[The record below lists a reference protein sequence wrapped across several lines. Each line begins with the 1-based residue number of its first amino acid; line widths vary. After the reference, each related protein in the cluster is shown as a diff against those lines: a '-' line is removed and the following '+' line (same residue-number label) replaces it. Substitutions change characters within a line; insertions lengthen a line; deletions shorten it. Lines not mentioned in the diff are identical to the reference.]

1 MYKKLIS
8 LLKEE
13 KGYNTVEALLW
24 IAAVAVLCVAV
35 NTALKEKLTGDG
47 KAGSTSAVDKI
58 NDTINKL
65 LEDVGAAGA
74 GSSGSGSSGSGS

>member
-24 IAAVAVLCVAV
+24 IAAVAVLSVAV
-35 NTALKEKLTGDG
+35 NTALKERLTV
-47 KAGSTSAVDKI
+47 GSAQKESAVD
-58 NDTINKL
+58 TINNTITEILNKAQG
-65 LEDVGAAGA
+65 EATR
-74 GSSGSGSSGSGS
+74 

>member
-24 IAAVAVLCVAV
+24 IAAVAVLSVAV
-35 NTALKEKLTGDG
+35 TTALKEKLTVDG
-47 KAGSTSAVDKI
+47 EGSTSAV
-58 NDTINKL
+58 NTINETINRL

-74 GSSGSGSSGSGS
+74 GDVGAGTGNK

>member
-24 IAAVAVLCVAV
+24 MAAVAILSVTVT
-35 NTALKEKLTGDG
+35 TALKGKLTGTNG
-47 KAGSTSAVDKI
+47 AVDTI
-58 NDTINKL
+58 NDTITDL
-65 LEDVGAAGA
+65 LERAKDKTGE
-74 GSSGSGSSGSGS
+74 

>member
-24 IAAVAVLCVAV
+24 MAAVAVLCVAV
-35 NTALKEKLTGDG
+35 NTALKGRLTEGDD
-47 KAGSTSAVDKI
+47 SAVE
-58 NDTINKL
+58 TINNTITKI
-65 LEDVGAAGA
+65 LESAKKEATGTTTGTT
-74 GSSGSGSSGSGS
+74 GN

>member
-24 IAAVAVLCVAV
+24 IAAVAVLSVAV
-35 NTALKEKLTGDG
+35 TSELEKKLTGDG
-47 KAGSTSAVDKI
+47 GAVETVD
-58 NDTINKL
+58 DTIKTL
-65 LEDVGAAGA
+65 LTNVSNEAVK
-74 GSSGSGSSGSGS
+74 

>member
-24 IAAVAVLCVAV
+24 MAAVAVLSVAV
-35 NTALKEKLTGDG
+35 TNALKDKLTANDG
-47 KAGSTSAVDKI
+47 AVETVNK
-58 NDTINKL
+58 TINNL
-65 LEDVGAAGA
+65 LGKIEETQ
-74 GSSGSGSSGSGS
+74 

>member
-24 IAAVAVLCVAV
+24 MAAVAVLSVAV
-35 NTALKEKLTGDG
+35 TSALKDRLTGDG
-47 KAGSTSAVDKI
+47 EGSAVNTVNNTVVELL
-58 NDTINKL
+58 NDVR
-65 LEDVGAAGA
+65 EQAGK
-74 GSSGSGSSGSGS
+74 

>member
-24 IAAVAVLCVAV
+24 MAAVAVLSVAVTTALKGKLTEGDSSAV
-35 NTALKEKLTGDG
+35 NTVNNTVVELLNDVRAEAG
-47 KAGSTSAVDKI
+47 K
-58 NDTINKL
+58 
-65 LEDVGAAGA
+65 
-74 GSSGSGSSGSGS
+74 

>member
-24 IAAVAVLCVAV
+24 MAAVAILSVTVT
-35 NTALKEKLTGDG
+35 TALKGKLTGDG
-47 KAGSTSAVDKI
+47 GAVETI
-58 NDTINKL
+58 NDTITDL
-65 LEDVGAAGA
+65 LE
-74 GSSGSGSSGSGS
+74 

>member
-24 IAAVAVLCVAV
+24 MAAVAVLSVAV
-35 NTALKEKLTGDG
+35 TTALKGKLTGEAGPG
-47 KAGSTSAVDKI
+47 KSAVEVI
-58 NDTINKL
+58 NETITNL
-65 LEDVGAAGA
+65 LETASDNMGKTEN
-74 GSSGSGSSGSGS
+74 

>member
-24 IAAVAVLCVAV
+24 TAAVAILSVTVT
-35 NTALKEKLTGDG
+35 TALKGKLTGTNG
-47 KAGSTSAVDKI
+47 AV
-58 NDTINKL
+58 DTINNTITEL
-65 LEDVGAAGA
+65 LNRAKDATGQ
-74 GSSGSGSSGSGS
+74 

>member
-24 IAAVAVLCVAV
+24 MAAVAILSVTVT
-35 NTALKEKLTGDG
+35 TALKEKLTGTEDD
-47 KAGSTSAVDKI
+47 SAV
-58 NDTINKL
+58 NTINNTITNL
-65 LEDVGAAGA
+65 LNQAKDATGELND
-74 GSSGSGSSGSGS
+74 

>member
-24 IAAVAVLCVAV
+24 MAAVAVLSVAV
-35 NTALKEKLTGDG
+35 TTALKEKLTGDG
-47 KAGSTSAVDKI
+47 DGSAVNTVNNTVVELL
-58 NDTINKL
+58 NDVRNEARK
-65 LEDVGAAGA
+65 
-74 GSSGSGSSGSGS
+74 

>member
-24 IAAVAVLCVAV
+24 MAAVAVLSVAV
-35 NTALKEKLTGDG
+35 TTALKGKLTVGDD
-47 KAGSTSAVDKI
+47 SAVKTI
-58 NDTINKL
+58 NDTITEI
-65 LEDVGAAGA
+65 LESAKTEATGTTVE
-74 GSSGSGSSGSGS
+74 

>member
-24 IAAVAVLCVAV
+24 MAAVAILSVTVT
-35 NTALKEKLTGDG
+35 TALKVKLTGKTEED
-47 KAGSTSAVDKI
+47 TNSAVHII
-58 NDTINKL
+58 NETITEL
-65 LEDVGAAGA
+65 LNQAKHATGELGE
-74 GSSGSGSSGSGS
+74 

>member
-24 IAAVAVLCVAV
+24 MAAVAVLSVAV
-35 NTALKEKLTGDG
+35 TSALKDKLTADGDG
-47 KAGSTSAVDKI
+47 AVDKVNNTI
-58 NDTINKL
+58 IDLLND
-65 LEDVGAAGA
+65 VSG
-74 GSSGSGSSGSGS
+74 GSKGTGK

>member
-24 IAAVAVLCVAV
+24 IAAVAVLSVAV
-35 NTALKEKLTGDG
+35 TSALEGELTGSG
-47 KAGSTSAVDKI
+47 GAVETVNNTIK
-58 NDTINKL
+58 TLLQGINK
-65 LEDVGAAGA
+65 
-74 GSSGSGSSGSGS
+74 

>member
-24 IAAVAVLCVAV
+24 MAAVAILSVTVT
-35 NTALKEKLTGDG
+35 TALKGKLTGEAAEG
-47 KAGSTSAVDKI
+47 EEKSAVHII
-58 NDTINKL
+58 NETITDL
-65 LEDVGAAGA
+65 LNQAKDATGATGQE
-74 GSSGSGSSGSGS
+74 

>member
-24 IAAVAVLCVAV
+24 MAAVAVLSVAV
-35 NTALKEKLTGDG
+35 TSALKGKLTGTNG
-47 KAGSTSAVDKI
+47 AVDTI
-58 NDTINKL
+58 NDTITEL
-65 LEDVGAAGA
+65 LEDVGAET
-74 GSSGSGSSGSGS
+74 SD

>member
-24 IAAVAVLCVAV
+24 MAAVAVLSVV
-35 NTALKEKLTGDG
+35 VTTALKGRLTEGDD
-47 KAGSTSAVDKI
+47 SAVDTI
-58 NDTINKL
+58 NDTITDL
-65 LEDVGAAGA
+65 LNEAKEKTASGGAEGA
-74 GSSGSGSSGSGS
+74 GGGGS

>member
-24 IAAVAVLCVAV
+24 MAAVAILSVTITTALKGKLTEGDSSAV
-35 NTALKEKLTGDG
+35 NTVNNTVVELLNDVRAEAG
-47 KAGSTSAVDKI
+47 K
-58 NDTINKL
+58 
-65 LEDVGAAGA
+65 
-74 GSSGSGSSGSGS
+74 

>member
-24 IAAVAVLCVAV
+24 MAAVAVLSVAV
-35 NTALKEKLTGDG
+35 TSALKERLTGGAEG
-47 KAGSTSAVDKI
+47 KDSAVD
-58 NDTINKL
+58 TINETITNL
-65 LEDVGAAGA
+65 LNQASDNMDNMGK
-74 GSSGSGSSGSGS
+74 

>member
-24 IAAVAVLCVAV
+24 MAAVAILSVTV
-35 NTALKEKLTGDG
+35 TTELKGKLTGDE
-47 KAGSTSAVDKI
+47 TDSAVNVI
-58 NDTINKL
+58 NSTITEL
-65 LEDVGAAGA
+65 LNQAKDATGATGK
-74 GSSGSGSSGSGS
+74 

>member
-24 IAAVAVLCVAV
+24 TAAVAILSVTVT
-35 NTALKEKLTGDG
+35 TALKERLTGG
-47 KAGSTSAVDKI
+47 
-58 NDTINKL
+58 
-65 LEDVGAAGA
+65 LEKKKRVL
-74 GSSGSGSSGSGS
+74 

>member
-24 IAAVAVLCVAV
+24 IASVAVLCVAV
-35 NTALKEKLTGDG
+35 NTALKGRLTEGTD
-47 KAGSTSAVDKI
+47 SAVE
-58 NDTINKL
+58 TINNTITEI
-65 LEDVGAAGA
+65 LESAKTEATGTTGN
-74 GSSGSGSSGSGS
+74 

>member
-24 IAAVAVLCVAV
+24 IAAVAVLSVAV
-35 NTALKEKLTGDG
+35 TSALNEKLTDENTG
-47 KAGSTSAVDKI
+47 AVKTI
-58 NDTINKL
+58 NDTITNL
-65 LEDVGAAGA
+65 LEDVGAET
-74 GSSGSGSSGSGS
+74 SD

>member
-24 IAAVAVLCVAV
+24 IAAVAVLSVAV
-35 NTALKEKLTGDG
+35 NTALKGKLTEG
-47 KAGSTSAVDKI
+47 KQEKNSATH
-58 NDTINKL
+58 N
-65 LEDVGAAGA
+65 
-74 GSSGSGSSGSGS
+74 

>member
-24 IAAVAVLCVAV
+24 IAAVAVLCVVVTSALKDRLTGKDGAV
-35 NTALKEKLTGDG
+35 NTINETITTLLDEAKEKSVEGMSNNT
-47 KAGSTSAVDKI
+47 
-58 NDTINKL
+58 
-65 LEDVGAAGA
+65 
-74 GSSGSGSSGSGS
+74 SGS

>member
-24 IAAVAVLCVAV
+24 MAAVAILSVTVT
-35 NTALKEKLTGDG
+35 TALKVKLTGKTEEDT
-47 KAGSTSAVDKI
+47 SSAVHIINETITELLNKAKDK
-58 NDTINKL
+58 
-65 LEDVGAAGA
+65 
-74 GSSGSGSSGSGS
+74 SGDL

>member
-24 IAAVAVLCVAV
+24 MAAVAILSVTVTTALKGKLTGNETDSAV
-35 NTALKEKLTGDG
+35 NTINNTITQLLQRAQNATGQ
-47 KAGSTSAVDKI
+47 
-58 NDTINKL
+58 
-65 LEDVGAAGA
+65 
-74 GSSGSGSSGSGS
+74 

>member
-35 NTALKEKLTGDG
+35 TSALKDKLTGGDG
-47 KAGSTSAVDKI
+47 AV
-58 NDTINKL
+58 NTINNTITQILNKAQ
-65 LEDVGAAGA
+65 EEATGTKPTG
-74 GSSGSGSSGSGS
+74 

>member
-24 IAAVAVLCVAV
+24 MAAVAILSVTV
-35 NTALKEKLTGDG
+35 TTELKGRLTGENTG
-47 KAGSTSAVDKI
+47 AVH
-58 NDTINKL
+58 TINETITNL
-65 LEDVGAAGA
+65 LERAQDE
-74 GSSGSGSSGSGS
+74 SGK

>member
-35 NTALKEKLTGDG
+35 NTALKDKLTGTGGAVETIDG
-47 KAGSTSAVDKI
+47 
-58 NDTINKL
+58 TITNL
-65 LEDVGAAGA
+65 LEEAQQRKGQL
-74 GSSGSGSSGSGS
+74 SGQTNGG